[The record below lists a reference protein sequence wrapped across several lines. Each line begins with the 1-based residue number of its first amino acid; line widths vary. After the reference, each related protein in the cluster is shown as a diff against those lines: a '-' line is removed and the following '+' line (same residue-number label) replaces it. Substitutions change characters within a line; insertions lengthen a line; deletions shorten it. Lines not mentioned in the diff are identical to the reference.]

1 MRLSEIGEFGLIER
15 IAQGLLMHPQEVVA
29 GVGDDAAVLRTA
41 GPHWLLFTT
50 DMLVEGVHF
59 SLAWATPEQV
69 GYKTVAV
76 NVSDIAAMGG
86 WPTHGV
92 ISLGVPPRMTVEEV
106 EKLYYGLRRAA
117 AEYHLNIVGGDTVL
131 SPERLVIN
139 FALLGQ
145 VEAGRAVLRGGA
157 RVGDLICVTGTLGN
171 SAAGLYLCQHPE
183 LAPGEE
189 VSTFLYRAHLEPKA
203 KLAAGR
209 LLASIGA
216 TAMEDVSDGLARE
229 LHNIC
234 RASGVGCLVRA
245 KDIPLSSQ
253 ARELARLTGHD
264 PLEWALS
271 GGEDYELVF
280 TLPGELFSR
289 AKEELLAIGESC
301 TCIGEIVPP
310 QEGLLLEF
318 PGGSRVPLALQGY
331 DHFAKEN

>member
-1 MRLSEIGEFGLIER
+1 MRLSEIGEFGLIAR
-15 IAQGLLMHPQEVVA
+15 VAQGLLTHPGEVVA
-29 GVGDDAAVLRTA
+29 GAGDDAAVLRLP

-59 SLAWATPEQV
+59 SLAWATYEQV

-76 NVSDIAAMGG
+76 NASDIAAMGG

-92 ISLGVPPRMTVEEV
+92 ISLGLPPRVSVEEV
-106 EKLYYGLRRAA
+106 EALYHGLRRAA
-117 AEYHLNIVGGDTVL
+117 AEYRLNIVGGDTVA

-139 FALLGQ
+139 FALLGL
-145 VEAGRAVLRGGA
+145 VEAGLAVLRGGA

-171 SAAGLYLCQHPE
+171 SAAGLYLCQNPG
-183 LAPGEE
+183 LAPDGE
-189 VSTFLYRAHLEPKA
+189 TAAFLYRAHLEPRA

-209 LLASIGA
+209 LLASAGA

-245 KDIPLSSQ
+245 KDVPLSSQ
-253 ARELARLTGHD
+253 ARELARLAGCD

-280 TLPGELFSR
+280 TLPEDLFEQ
-289 AKEELLAIGESC
+289 AKEELAAIGESC
-301 TCIGEIVPP
+301 TCIGEIIPP
-310 QEGLLLEF
+310 QEGLLLEL
-318 PGGSRVPLALQGY
+318 PDGKRVPLALQGY
-331 DHFAKEN
+331 DHFA